1 MSTPLDRARARLAAR
16 TKRLAALKKRLAGR
30 EAAVAQT
37 KQTIKR
43 LTHQRKLVAPPFAKV
58 LEDSWGWHP
67 GVHDG
72 LDLIVEP
79 HAVLH
84 SMCDG
89 RVVRADPGGWWGL
102 GAPKDPVLKAKGDG
116 IIIVR
121 CTVTAGP
128 FAPGLNICYGHAEN
142 AKVQAGQ
149 AVKAGDVLG
158 EAGFANAW
166 HTHLMVNDN
175 ADTRGVGDRDPRPF
189 YEFARKNG

>member
-1 MSTPLDRARARLAAR
+1 MSTALDRARARLAAR
-16 TKRLAALKKRLAGR
+16 KKSLAAAKKAYLSAK
-30 EAAVAQT
+30 AAVVKTQR
-37 KQTIKR
+37 TIKR
-43 LTHQRKLVAPPFAKV
+43 LTQRKPVAAPFAKV
-58 LEDSWGWHP
+58 LADSWGWHP

-128 FAPGLNICYGHAEN
+128 FEPGLNICYGHAEN

-175 ADTRGVGDRDPRPF
+175 TDTRGVGDRDPRPF
-189 YEFARKNG
+189 YDYARKHG